1 MAEPRPDFDPYA
13 MLGVSSSASASEI
26 KRAHRVLIRL
36 AHPDL
41 SLDPA
46 AAERAKRLN
55 VARDWLLGPRRQG
68 LYDGARG
75 VARAADTSPPASR
88 RMPCD
93 RGWKRSRERGALD
106 VFVARCAHLSRRDVH
121 HLLIAR
127 RRMGSAGADSMS
139 RAFSVVRERG
149 RATFAAAAAADAVE
163 IVRSRR
169 QVGPELAEVLTW
181 TAFGL
186 VSADVAPADAA
197 ILLGAWREA
206 VDRPDPMLGARK
218 FIAQARHAARTAT
231 IALVVAVEI
240 GAVVAGIMMLVRL
253 ATGT

>member
-1 MAEPRPDFDPYA
+1 
-13 MLGVSSSASASEI
+13 
-26 KRAHRVLIRL
+26 
-36 AHPDL
+36 
-41 SLDPA
+41 
-46 AAERAKRLN
+46 
-55 VARDWLLGPRRQG
+55 
-68 LYDGARG
+68 
-75 VARAADTSPPASR
+75 
-88 RMPCD
+88 
-93 RGWKRSRERGALD
+93 
-106 VFVARCAHLSRRDVH
+106 
-121 HLLIAR
+121 
-127 RRMGSAGADSMS
+127 MS

-206 VDRPDPMLGARK
+206 VDRPDQMLGARK